1 MTEKN
6 LKPNE
11 KSPLKELVKLRE
23 RIKKKKP
30 NFRTAESW
38 RYKRVKENWRRPRG
52 IDSKMRLK
60 KRGWPESVS
69 VGYRGPKKARGL
81 HPSGYQEVLV
91 TNADDLLDI
100 NPETQAIRIAHTIGA
115 KKRFEI
121 LAKAKEKGI
130 HILNPGE
137 VKKPEE
143 EEEAKAEAKE
153 EGKGEAEKKAEEA
166 ETSKNEAGEEKES

>member
-6 LKPNE
+6 SKTKE

-30 NFRTAESW
+30 NFRAAESW
-38 RYKRVKENWRRPRG
+38 RYKRVKENWRRPKG

-69 VGYRGPKKARGL
+69 VGFRGPKKARGL
-81 HPSGYQEVLV
+81 HPSGYEEVLV
-91 TNADDLLDI
+91 ANVDDLLDV
-100 NPETQAIRIAHTIGA
+100 NPENQAIRIAHTIGA

-130 HILNPGE
+130 RILNPGQ

-143 EEEAKAEAKE
+143 EEEAEAEAVVE
-153 EGKGEAEKKAEEA
+153 EKKAEEA
-166 ETSKNEAGEEKES
+166 EESKTESGEEKDS